1 MWTSGGKLIRA
12 TPTSSDPVAPVLWAE
27 DAESDQ
33 LLIRSALEGAQ
44 GGARVHFVQDGV
56 EVLDAARRMRPRLI
70 VLDINMP
77 NMGGIEALRQL
88 RQQPDLDDVPV
99 VMFSTSGDAEEIQ
112 RSRQLGAV
120 DYVQKPMQLDAFTE
134 AVQTIL
140 ARAKA

>member
-1 MWTSGGKLIRA
+1 MS
-12 TPTSSDPVAPVLWAE
+12 PVLWAE

-33 LLIRSALEGAQ
+33 LLIRSALEGTT
-44 GGARVHFVQDGV
+44 GGSRVHFVQDGA

-70 VLDINMP
+70 VLDVNMP
-77 NMGGIEALRQL
+77 NMGGIEALRRL
-88 RQQPDLDDVPV
+88 RQQRDLDDVPV

-112 RSRQLGAV
+112 RSKQLGAV

-140 ARAKA
+140 SRAKA